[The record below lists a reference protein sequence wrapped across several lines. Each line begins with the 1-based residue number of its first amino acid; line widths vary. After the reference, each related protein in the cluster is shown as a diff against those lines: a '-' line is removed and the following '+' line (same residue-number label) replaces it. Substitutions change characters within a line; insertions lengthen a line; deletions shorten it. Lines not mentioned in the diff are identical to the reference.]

1 MTNLEEWQ
9 VKTIENTLRLIAN
22 HFNSPERKSCLCRD
36 IMQCWNWCVDALNDV
51 PIEQTS
57 KNGIMYRMRPGQFP
71 VLKPREKQIQM
82 VVELPD
88 DVKQPKKKKNSFK
101 KFSE

>member
-9 VKTIENTLRLIAN
+9 VVVIEDTLRLIAN
-22 HFNSPERKSCLCRD
+22 YFNSQERKTCLCRN
-36 IMQCWNWCVDALNDV
+36 IMQCWNWCVDALNNV

-57 KNGIMYRMRPGQFP
+57 NNGIIYRMREGQTP
-71 VLKPREKQIQM
+71 VLNPEKRKMQIVVDLGDDDKPS
-82 VVELPD
+82 
-88 DVKQPKKKKNSFK
+88 KNSFK